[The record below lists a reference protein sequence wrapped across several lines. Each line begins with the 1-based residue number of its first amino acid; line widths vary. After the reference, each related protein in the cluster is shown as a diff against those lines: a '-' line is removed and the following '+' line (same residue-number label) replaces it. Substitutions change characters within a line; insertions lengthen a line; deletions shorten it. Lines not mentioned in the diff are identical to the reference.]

1 MRAVVPKCCKQ
12 PATSS
17 SVSVW
22 VCVCVSLSLSLCVSL
37 FISIARVQQQV
48 GCQAVK
54 HTPHVQPVWHGIHS
68 GQAVVGKSERFAVV
82 M

>member
-17 SVSVW
+17 SVSLCLCG
-22 VCVCVSLSLSLCVSL
+22 CVCVSLSLSLSLCVSL

-54 HTPHVQPVWHGIHS
+54 HTPHV
-68 GQAVVGKSERFAVV
+68 
-82 M
+82 